1 MKLLEY
7 DYKQLKLILTLCKR
21 VPKCPLNELYA
32 SQVDIHYRVNQN
44 DNLQVKAQSMKY
56 MFDMNMPL
64 EFILKAG
71 GLSNDIKTDSK
82 QWQDRIDKANALQ
95 AKMEKTKQTSTEEIT
110 VEETNDNNSQ
120 E

>member
-1 MKLLEY
+1 M
-7 DYKQLKLILTLCKR
+7 LCKQ

-56 MFDMNMPL
+56 LYDMGMPL
-64 EFILKAG
+64 EFILKVG
-71 GLSNDIKTDSK
+71 GLSNDIKTDSR
-82 QWQDRIDKANALQ
+82 QWQENIDKARAIQ
-95 AKMEKTKQTSTEEIT
+95 IEMEKATQTSTEEIK
-110 VEETNDNNSQ
+110 VEENNGNNSQ